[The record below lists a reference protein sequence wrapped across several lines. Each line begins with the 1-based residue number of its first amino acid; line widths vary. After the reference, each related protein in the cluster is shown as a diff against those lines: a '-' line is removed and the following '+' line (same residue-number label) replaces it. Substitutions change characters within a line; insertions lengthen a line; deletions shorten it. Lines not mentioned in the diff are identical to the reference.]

1 MICSEKICS
10 LNLSFKGE
18 IPLYI
23 NSPLNKP
30 VNAANKDV
38 IASFSK
44 ITGHVQLGI
53 GAAPNLFNALS
64 QTRDTNE
71 SKSYWLKSY
80 TTSTKL
86 ASLISSFSF
95 TTTLATMYCI
105 SSASCT
111 SMPKL
116 FTILRLPLP
125 CEYPKYPT

>member
-44 ITGHVQLGI
+44 ITGHVQLEI
-53 GAAPNLFNALS
+53 GVAPNLLRALS
-64 QTRDTNE
+64 QTRETNE
-71 SKSYWLKSY
+71 SKSY
-80 TTSTKL
+80 
-86 ASLISSFSF
+86 
-95 TTTLATMYCI
+95 
-105 SSASCT
+105 
-111 SMPKL
+111 
-116 FTILRLPLP
+116 
-125 CEYPKYPT
+125 